1 MTIRFDD
8 LPLLRVPLTRID
20 WNNTACLL
28 RFGREPSQR
37 LVESLRRT
45 GMRTPP
51 LLAKGKSALFIVC
64 GFERLRIWRE
74 LGHEDVAARIAPP
87 EAAAQDLL
95 SAAIE
100 ENQDARGLNLIE
112 QAIALE
118 KWAALRDEVKAGH
131 SEENGLKPAL
141 RTRDGLKPAPRTRD
155 GLKPALRTRNGLKP
169 ALRTRDGL
177 KPALRTRDGL
187 KPAPRTKDE
196 LLSLLGYKPG
206 PAIIE
211 RLRAFRKLSTAAQ
224 TALAQGTFPEGA
236 AATLREFPAEEQD
249 HLVSIMLALRFTAGM
264 CRDFSREFLETCRR
278 EKIAVTALLRELGL
292 DHPLGGTPQ
301 EIALLRRSALEALHR
316 RRFPILSRLERDF
329 AAHQAA
335 LGLGDEVQLRP
346 PKDFEGDQYHLDIR
360 VSNLAQLD
368 RAVRALAERLDKR
381 RDEIERLFHVTWEP

>member
-8 LPLLRVPLTRID
+8 LPPLRVPLIRID

-51 LLAKGKSALFIVC
+51 LLAKGESGLSIVC

-112 QAIALE
+112 RGIALE
-118 KWAALRDEVKAGH
+118 KWTALHDEVKAGH
-131 SEENGLKPAL
+131 SEENGLKPA
-141 RTRDGLKPAPRTRD
+141 PRTR
-155 GLKPALRTRNGLKP
+155 
-169 ALRTRDGL
+169 
-177 KPALRTRDGL
+177 
-187 KPAPRTKDE
+187 DE

-211 RLRAFRKLSTAAQ
+211 RLSAFRQLSTAAQ
-224 TALAQGTFPEGA
+224 TALAQGTLPEGA
-236 AATLREFPAEEQD
+236 AATLGKFPAEEQD
-249 HLVSIMLALRFTAGM
+249 HLVSVMLALRFTVGM
-264 CRDFSREFLETCRR
+264 CRDFSREFLEICRR
-278 EKIAVTALLRELGL
+278 EKIAAPALLRELGL
-292 DHPLGGTPQ
+292 DHPLDGTPQ
-301 EIALLRRSALEALHR
+301 EIALLRGSALEALHR

-329 AAHQAA
+329 ATHQAA
-335 LGLGDEVQLRP
+335 LGLGDEIQLRP
-346 PKDFEGDQYHLDIR
+346 PKDFEGDQYHLDVR
-360 VSNLAQLD
+360 VSSLAQLD

>member
-1 MTIRFDD
+1 MNIRFDD

-20 WNNTACLL
+20 WNNAACLL

-37 LVESLRRT
+37 LVESLKRT

-51 LLAKGKSALFIVC
+51 LLAKGKSGLFIVC

-74 LGHEDVAARIAPP
+74 LGHEEVAARIAPP

-95 SAAIE
+95 SAAIQ
-100 ENQDARGLNLIE
+100 ENQDGRGLNLIE
-112 QAIALE
+112 RGIALE
-118 KWAALRDEVKAGH
+118 KWTALHDEVRAGH
-131 SEENGLKPAL
+131 CEENGLKPAL
-141 RTRDGLKPAPRTRD
+141 RTKD
-155 GLKPALRTRNGLKP
+155 GLKPALRTK
-169 ALRTRDGL
+169 DGL
-177 KPALRTRDGL
+177 KPALRTKDGL
-187 KPAPRTKDE
+187 KPALRTQDE

-206 PAIIE
+206 PATIE
-211 RLRAFRKLSTAAQ
+211 RLRAFRQLSTTAQ
-224 TALAQGTFPEGA
+224 TALALGTLPEGA
-236 AATLREFPAEEQD
+236 AATLREFSAKEQD

-292 DHPLGGTPQ
+292 DRPLDGTAQ

-316 RRFPILSRLERDF
+316 RRFPILSRIERDF
-329 AAHQAA
+329 AARQAA
-335 LGLGDEVQLRP
+335 LGLGDEIQLRP

-360 VSNLAQLD
+360 VSSPAQLE

-381 RDEIERLFHVTWEP
+381 RDEIQRLFDLTWEP

>member
-1 MTIRFDD
+1 MNIRFDD

-20 WNNTACLL
+20 WNNAACLL

-37 LVESLRRT
+37 LVESLKRT

-51 LLAKGKSALFIVC
+51 LLAKGKSGLFIVC

-74 LGHEDVAARIAPP
+74 LGREEVAARIAPP

-95 SAAIE
+95 SAAIQ
-100 ENQDARGLNLIE
+100 ENQDGRGLNLIE
-112 QAIALE
+112 RGIALE
-118 KWAALRDEVKAGH
+118 KWTALHDEVKAGH
-131 SEENGLKPAL
+131 CEENGLKPAL
-141 RTRDGLKPAPRTRD
+141 RTKD
-155 GLKPALRTRNGLKP
+155 GLKPALRTQ
-169 ALRTRDGL
+169 
-177 KPALRTRDGL
+177 
-187 KPAPRTKDE
+187 DE

-206 PAIIE
+206 PATIE
-211 RLRAFRKLSTAAQ
+211 RLRAFRQLSTTAQ
-224 TALAQGTFPEGA
+224 TALALGTLPEGA
-236 AATLREFPAEEQD
+236 AATLREFSAKEQD

-292 DHPLGGTPQ
+292 DRPLDGTAQ

-316 RRFPILSRLERDF
+316 RRFPILSRIERDF
-329 AAHQAA
+329 AARQAA
-335 LGLGDEVQLRP
+335 LGLGDEIQLRP

-360 VSNLAQLD
+360 VSSPAQLE

-381 RDEIERLFHVTWEP
+381 RDEIQRLFDLTWEP

>member
-8 LPLLRVPLTRID
+8 LPLMRVPLTRID

-37 LVESLRRT
+37 LMESLRRT

-51 LLAKGKSALFIVC
+51 LLAQGESGLFIVC

-74 LGHEDVAARIAPP
+74 LGHEEVAARIAPP
-87 EAAAQDLL
+87 EDAAQDLL

-100 ENQDARGLNLIE
+100 ENQDGRGLNLIE
-112 QAIALE
+112 RGIALE
-118 KWAALRDEVKAGH
+118 KWAALHDEVKAVH

-141 RTRDGLKPAPRTRD
+141 QTKD
-155 GLKPALRTRNGLKP
+155 GLKPALQTKDGLKP

-177 KPALRTRDGL
+177 KPALRTE
-187 KPAPRTKDE
+187 DE
-196 LLSLLGYKPG
+196 LLPLLGYKPG

-211 RLRAFRKLSTAAQ
+211 RLRAFRQLSTAAQ
-224 TALAQGTFPEGA
+224 TAIAQGTLPEGA
-236 AATLREFPAEEQD
+236 AATLREFSAKEQD
-249 HLVSIMLALRFTAGM
+249 HLVFIMLALRFTAGM

-278 EKIAVTALLRELGL
+278 EKIAVAALLRELGL
-292 DHPLGGTPQ
+292 DRTLNETPQ

-329 AAHQAA
+329 AARQAA
-335 LGLGDEVQLRP
+335 LGLGDEIQLRP
-346 PKDFEGDQYHLDIR
+346 PKDFEGDQYHLDVR

-368 RAVRALAERLDKR
+368 GAVRALAERLDKR
-381 RDEIERLFHVTWEP
+381 RDEIERLFRVTWEP

>member
-51 LLAKGKSALFIVC
+51 LLAKGESALFIVC

-74 LGHEDVAARIAPP
+74 LGHEEVAARIAPP
-87 EAAAQDLL
+87 EAPAQDLL

-118 KWAALRDEVKAGH
+118 KWTALHDEVKTGH

-141 RTRDGLKPAPRTRD
+141 
-155 GLKPALRTRNGLKP
+155 
-169 ALRTRDGL
+169 
-177 KPALRTRDGL
+177 
-187 KPAPRTKDE
+187 RTKDE

-211 RLRAFRKLSTAAQ
+211 RLRAFRQLSTAAQ
-224 TALAQGTFPEGA
+224 TALARGTLPEGA
-236 AATLREFPAEEQD
+236 AATLREFSAEEQD
-249 HLVSIMLALRFTAGM
+249 HLVPIMLALRFTAGM

-278 EKIAVTALLRELGL
+278 EKIAVAALLRELGL
-292 DHPLGGTPQ
+292 DRTRNDTPQ
-301 EIALLRRSALEALHR
+301 QIALLRRSALEALHR

-329 AAHQAA
+329 ATRQAA
-335 LGLGDEVQLRP
+335 LGLGDEIQLRP
-346 PKDFEGDQYHLDIR
+346 PKDFEGDQYHLDVR
-360 VSNLAQLD
+360 VSNFAQLD

-381 RDEIERLFHVTWEP
+381 RDEIERLFDVTWEP

>member
-1 MTIRFDD
+1 MNIRFDD

-51 LLAKGKSALFIVC
+51 LLAKGESALFIVC

-74 LGHEDVAARIAPP
+74 LGHEEVAARIAPP
-87 EAAAQDLL
+87 EAPAQDLL

-118 KWAALRDEVKAGH
+118 KWTALHDEVKTGH

-141 RTRDGLKPAPRTRD
+141 RTRDGLKPA
-155 GLKPALRTRNGLKP
+155 LRTRNGLKP
-169 ALRTRDGL
+169 AL
-177 KPALRTRDGL
+177 
-187 KPAPRTKDE
+187 RTKDE

-211 RLRAFRKLSTAAQ
+211 RLRAFRQLSTAAQ
-224 TALAQGTFPEGA
+224 TALARGTLPEGA
-236 AATLREFPAEEQD
+236 AATLREFSAEEQD
-249 HLVSIMLALRFTAGM
+249 HLVPIMLALRFTAGM

-278 EKIAVTALLRELGL
+278 EKIAVAALLRELGL
-292 DHPLGGTPQ
+292 DRTRNDTPQ
-301 EIALLRRSALEALHR
+301 QIALLRRSALEALHR

-329 AAHQAA
+329 ATRQAA
-335 LGLGDEVQLRP
+335 LGLGDEIQLRP
-346 PKDFEGDQYHLDIR
+346 PKDFEGDQYHLDVR
-360 VSNLAQLD
+360 VSNFAQLD
-368 RAVRALAERLDKR
+368 RAMRALAERLDKR
-381 RDEIERLFHVTWEP
+381 RDEIERLFDVTWEP

>member
-51 LLAKGKSALFIVC
+51 LLAKGESALFIVC

-74 LGHEDVAARIAPP
+74 LGHEEVAARIAPP
-87 EAAAQDLL
+87 EAPAQDLL

-118 KWAALRDEVKAGH
+118 KWTALHDEVKTGH

-141 RTRDGLKPAPRTRD
+141 RTRD

-177 KPALRTRDGL
+177 KPALRTRNGL
-187 KPAPRTKDE
+187 KPALRTKDE

-211 RLRAFRKLSTAAQ
+211 RLRAFRQLSTAAQ
-224 TALAQGTFPEGA
+224 TALARGTLPEGA
-236 AATLREFPAEEQD
+236 AATLREFSAEEQD
-249 HLVSIMLALRFTAGM
+249 HLVPIMLALRFTAGM

-278 EKIAVTALLRELGL
+278 EKIAVAALLRELGL
-292 DHPLGGTPQ
+292 DRTRNDTPQ
-301 EIALLRRSALEALHR
+301 QIALLRRSALEALHR

-329 AAHQAA
+329 ATRQAA
-335 LGLGDEVQLRP
+335 LGLGDEIQLRP
-346 PKDFEGDQYHLDIR
+346 PKDFEGDQYHLDVR
-360 VSNLAQLD
+360 VSNFAQLD

-381 RDEIERLFHVTWEP
+381 RDEIERLFDVTWEP